1 MSSLHLVLC
10 RGAIA
15 LGLVLAGVCGGH
27 VCVAMS
33 ANDAQLQSGA
43 TFAVTDVRSALP
55 RLAQEQASEEQAS
68 QKQVSER
75 FPQRPD
81 ARVRGRKAR
90 LLVLR

>member
-27 VCVAMS
+27 VCVALS
-33 ANDAQLQSGA
+33 ANDAQRQSGE
-43 TFAVTDVRSALP
+43 TFAVTDVRRALP
-55 RLAQEQASEEQAS
+55 RLAQEQASEG
-68 QKQVSER
+68 
-75 FPQRPD
+75 FPQRTD
-81 ARVRGRKAR
+81 ARVRERKPAR